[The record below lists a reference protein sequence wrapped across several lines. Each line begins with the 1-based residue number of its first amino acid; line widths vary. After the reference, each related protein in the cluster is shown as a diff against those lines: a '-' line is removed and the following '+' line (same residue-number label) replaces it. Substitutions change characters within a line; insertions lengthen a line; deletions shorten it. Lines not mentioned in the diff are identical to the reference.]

1 VQVNEYMQLTT
12 TYRQI
17 LNISFPIMVG
27 SAAQNVITLTDGI
40 FLGRYGEIELGAI
53 GIAGV
58 FYLIIAAI
66 GYSFSK
72 GGQIMI
78 ARRMGQGRPTEVG
91 HIAHAMLVFTTALAT
106 IMFFVLQYGVPLF
119 FPFFIQ
125 SELVFE
131 RSLEYLYYRSFGV
144 YFSYIGVA
152 LIALYTGISRTS
164 FIIYT
169 TVILG
174 LVNVILNYGL
184 IFGDFGLPE
193 MGMAGAG
200 LASTIAEATA
210 FVAFVIYMIRDKK
223 NRILNLFSWP
233 KVDIPNIVAQ
243 IKIAL
248 PVVAQSIV
256 GLGSAFLFFS
266 FIENLGEQ
274 SLAITNLVRMVYLC
288 FSVPIWGLCSG
299 IHTMVSHYIGSRKRM
314 GVLPIIKK
322 TAMLSLFITVII
334 TIPAILF
341 PRLVLSIG
349 TDDPFLIE
357 GAVPVLYVLIG
368 ILYSF
373 SVSSIFFNGLIG
385 TGATYG
391 GLKIQFW
398 SVSAYLILV
407 YVLVEHFNAGL
418 QLAWAAEIFYW
429 VLIIFPSWYYLRAK
443 GWHRVNV

>member
-1 VQVNEYMQLTT
+1 
-12 TYRQI
+12 
-17 LNISFPIMVG
+17 MVG

-66 GYSFSK
+66 GYSFTK

-78 ARRMGQGRPTEVG
+78 ARRTGQGRYEEVG
-91 HIAHAMLVFTTALAT
+91 HITHAMLVFVFVLAT
-106 IMFFVLQYGVPLF
+106 IMFLVLQIGVPWF

-125 SELVFE
+125 SELVYE
-131 RSLEYLYYRSFGV
+131 RSLDYLYYRSFGV

-152 LIALYTGISRTS
+152 LIALYTGISRTA

-174 LVNVILNYGL
+174 VVNVVLNYGL

-200 LASTIAEATA
+200 LASTIAEGAA
-210 FVAFVIYMIRDKK
+210 FICFAVYLITDKQ
-223 NRILNLFSWP
+223 NRVLQLFTWP
-233 KVDIPNIVAQ
+233 RIDIPNIISQ
-243 IKIAL
+243 IRIAL

-256 GLGSAFLFFS
+256 GLGSSFLFFS
-266 FIENLGEQ
+266 LIENLGEQ

-288 FSVPIWGLCSG
+288 FSVPVWGLCSG

-314 GVLPIIKK
+314 GVLPIIQK
-322 TAMLSLFITVII
+322 TAWLSWFIIFVFTL
-334 TIPAILF
+334 PAWFFPGFILA
-341 PRLVLSIG
+341 IG

-357 GAVPVLYVLIG
+357 GAVPVLYILIIVLYI
-368 ILYSF
+368 F
-373 SVSSIFFNGLIG
+373 SISSIFFNGLIG
-385 TGATYG
+385 TGATFS

-398 SVSAYLILV
+398 GVVIYLLIV
-407 YVLVEHFNAGL
+407 YIAIEWLNGGL
-418 QLAWAAEIFYW
+418 QMAWAIEILYW
-429 VLIIFPSWYYLRAK
+429 VFIFFPSWYLLRSK
-443 GWHRVNV
+443 GWYKLSV